1 MATIMNQK
9 KPRICLDAGH
19 YAYYNQSP
27 ANRNYWESKAM
38 WTLHLMLKKYLEW
51 HGFEVVTTR
60 QVQEH
65 DLELTARGRMA
76 LGCDL
81 FLSLHSNA
89 VGSYVN
95 DDVDYAV
102 IYRLT
107 DDNTTK
113 IDEISNELAYILAP
127 VIASTMGTKQA
138 WAVKQRLSDNDRNYD
153 GVFNDN
159 YYGVLHGARTVGV
172 PGLILEHSFHTNTRI
187 TNWLL
192 DENNLDR
199 LAKVEAEAIAKY
211 FGMIGKTDVPDT
223 KPTVAPTEEKYYRVR
238 KSWDDAKSQ
247 LGAYKILD
255 NAKKPENCPAGY
267 TVYDWN
273 GEAVYPINN
282 VEPPKAEVK
291 VSVLEWQ
298 NAAIADGFKFPKYGA
313 DGIWGDEC
321 REVAKVAIIKERIVD
336 GKWVWKYPNLTKVAQ
351 KLLGFTGDDI
361 DGKCGSATGN
371 KIEYYQ
377 DQKDLE
383 KDRVIGL
390 NTWESLLGV

>member
-1 MATIMNQK
+1 MAK
-9 KPRICLDAGH
+9 ICLDAGH
-19 YAYYNQSP
+19 YGTYNQSP
-27 ANRNYWESKAM
+27 ANRNYYEAKAM
-38 WTLHLMLKKYLEW
+38 WTLHLLLKKYLEKK
-51 HGFEVVTTR
+51 GFEVVTTR
-60 QVQEH
+60 SNQAT

-95 DDVDYAV
+95 EDVDYAV
-102 IYRLT
+102 VYRLT

-153 GVFNDN
+153 GIFNDN

-172 PGLILEHSFHTNTRI
+172 PALILEHSFHTNTRI

-192 DENNLDR
+192 DEKNLDK
-199 LAKVEAEAIAKY
+199 LAKAEAEVLAKY
-211 FGMIGKTDVPDT
+211 FGMTD
-223 KPTVAPTEEKYYRVR
+223 KAEEPTVAPTEEKYYRVR

-247 LGAYKILD
+247 IGAYKVLD
-255 NAKKPENCPAGY
+255 NAKNNCPAGY

-273 GEAVYPINN
+273 GNAVYP
-282 VEPPKAEVK
+282 VKAEPPKTEVK

-298 NAAIADGFKFPKYGA
+298 KAAIADGFEFPKYGA

-321 REVAKVAIIKERIVD
+321 REVAKVAIIKERMVD

-351 KLLGFTGDDI
+351 KLLGFEDDEI

-371 KIEYYQ
+371 RIEYYQ
-377 DQKDLE
+377 DQNGLT
-383 KDRVIGL
+383 KDRCIGL